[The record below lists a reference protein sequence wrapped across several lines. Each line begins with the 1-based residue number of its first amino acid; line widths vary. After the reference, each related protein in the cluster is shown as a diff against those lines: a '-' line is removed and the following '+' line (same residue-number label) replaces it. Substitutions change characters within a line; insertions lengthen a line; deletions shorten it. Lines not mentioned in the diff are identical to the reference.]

1 MNTDNQ
7 ISDYD
12 KDFLSYS
19 GLETYKA
26 AESKLLKRDNILL
39 RFNLLRQIAN
49 YAKTKI
55 KYCGAEKIIKDLK
68 YLENIK
74 ASTNCLIIGNGLSK
88 NMLSVDGLERIRD
101 DGWDIFGLNQ
111 YHKTPEIARHVNMF
125 VCSDPDTL
133 KKHPPG
139 SILAKKTEGLV
150 TTIQQYKPCIFYSHL
165 YPKEYIRFYGCES
178 YAFNDNYNP
187 LSSNISPLHSRGYPS
202 LTIFKAI
209 AIALYMG
216 YKSIQLIG
224 LDNFAYTRNL
234 WFLPGDEFLFLNDS
248 ADDQPRI
255 LLEKN
260 MWKDTDHFLRS
271 KLSEQMAFKKFALP
285 NVHNLYPISSVPF
298 IQKYYCFPEQFEN
311 LFTHDGKETLKN
323 LYNLIANLPN

>member
-1 MNTDNQ
+1 
-7 ISDYD
+7 
-12 KDFLSYS
+12 
-19 GLETYKA
+19 
-26 AESKLLKRDNILL
+26 
-39 RFNLLRQIAN
+39 
-49 YAKTKI
+49 
-55 KYCGAEKIIKDLK
+55 
-68 YLENIK
+68 
-74 ASTNCLIIGNGLSK
+74 
-88 NMLSVDGLERIRD
+88 
-101 DGWDIFGLNQ
+101 
-111 YHKTPEIARHVNMF
+111 
-125 VCSDPDTL
+125 
-133 KKHPPG
+133 
-139 SILAKKTEGLV
+139 
-150 TTIQQYKPCIFYSHL
+150 
-165 YPKEYIRFYGCES
+165 
-178 YAFNDNYNP
+178 
-187 LSSNISPLHSRGYPS
+187 
-202 LTIFKAI
+202 
-209 AIALYMG
+209 MG

-234 WFLPGDEFLFLNDS
+234 WFLPGDEFLFFNDS